1 MERSAYTDF
10 LRGLAG
16 QLPAVPRAIVIWSAH
31 WESAVQLVGS
41 PAQYETIYDFY
52 GFPEALYRLTYPAK
66 GDVPLSL
73 TVQQLLRQEGIPCET
88 DDARGLD
95 HGAWAPLMLMYP
107 QADVPVVALSV
118 HPGLAAEE
126 QYRIGRALAPLREQ
140 GVLIVGSGGIVHNL
154 RRLDWS
160 GGPNG
165 KAMDWATQFDEWI
178 GEQLET
184 WNREALFDYEQRG
197 PHAREAVPTREH
209 FVPLLLA
216 MGAADNEREA
226 RLLFREMQFG
236 SLSLACWQFG
246 EQAAEQ
252 GGATGNG
259 AADA

>member
-1 MERSAYTDF
+1 

-16 QLPAVPRAIVIWSAH
+16 TLPAVPRAIVIWSAH
-31 WESAVQLVGS
+31 WESAIQLVGS
-41 PAQYETIYDFY
+41 PVRYETIYDFY
-52 GFPEALYRLTYPAK
+52 GFPDELYRLTYPAQ
-66 GDVPLSL
+66 GDVSL
-73 TVQQLLRQEGIPCET
+73 GMTVQQLLRQEGIACET
-88 DDARGLD
+88 DDVRGLD

-165 KAMDWATQFDEWI
+165 KPMDWAVQFDEWI

-184 WNREALFDYEQRG
+184 WNREALFDYERRG
-197 PHAREAVPTREH
+197 PHAREAVPTPEH

-216 MGAADNEREA
+216 MGAADDEREA
-226 RLLFREMQFG
+226 HLLYRDVQFG

-246 EQAAEQ
+246 GQMAAGN
-252 GGATGNG
+252 GGAHG
-259 AADA
+259 AAHDA